1 MGQSMQTI
9 KRRIRSIQSTMKITN
24 AMELVA
30 TSKLQRQKAK
40 MLQNK
45 EYADYLYDT
54 IARVL
59 AVYQDREHVYL
70 KKRNFDRPLTIVF
83 TGDTGLCGGYHA
95 NLFRFIEE
103 HVNKENPMIMVGQK
117 GIAWAKRRE
126 YNLVKDYSE
135 FDDISAAEANIIGRD
150 ALEMFVKNEVSS
162 IQIVYTEFVNSVVF
176 EPRKMELLPVEATE
190 VKLTKELLFEPSP
203 KAVLDEIIPMYV
215 KSLVY
220 STSLR
225 AKTSEFAS
233 RRMAME
239 NATDNAQEL
248 TDGLLLK
255 YNQARQGAITQEITE
270 IVAGANAL

>member
-1 MGQSMQTI
+1 MAN
-9 KRRIRSIQSTMKITN
+9 IREIQSRINSVKDTMKITN

-30 TSKLQRQKAK
+30 TSKLQKQKSK
-40 MLQNK
+40 MEQNK
-45 EYADYLYDT
+45 EYANYLYDT

-103 HVNKENPMIMVGQK
+103 HVNKENPMIMIGQK
-117 GIAWAKRRE
+117 GLAWAKRRG
-126 YNLVKDYSE
+126 YNLVKDYSH
-135 FDDISAAEANIIGRD
+135 FDDVTPTEANVIGMD
-150 ALEMFVKNEVSS
+150 ALEMYLKNEISA
-162 IQIVYTEFVNSVVF
+162 IQVVYTEFVNSVVF
-176 EPRKMELLPVEATE
+176 EPRLMELLPVAATE

-203 KAVLDEIIPMYV
+203 KAVLDQVVPMYV

>member
-30 TSKLQRQKAK
+30 TSKLQRQKSK
-40 MLQNK
+40 MEQNK
-45 EYADYLYDT
+45 EYANYLFDT
-54 IARVL
+54 ISRVL
-59 AVYQDREHVYL
+59 SVYQDREHVYL
-70 KKRNFDRPLTIVF
+70 KKRNFNRPLTIVF

-103 HVNKENPMIMVGQK
+103 HVNKEYPMMMLGQK
-117 GIAWAKRRE
+117 GIAWAKRRG
-126 YNLVKDYSE
+126 YSLVKDYSDM
-135 FDDISAAEANIIGRD
+135 DDIGLTEANVIGKD
-150 ALEMFVKNEVSS
+150 ALDLYLKNEISG

-176 EPRKMELLPVEATE
+176 EPRLMELLPVAKTD
-190 VKLTKELLFEPSP
+190 VKLTKEVLFEPNP
-203 KAVLDEIIPMYV
+203 KEILDQMVPMYV

-248 TDGLLLK
+248 TDDLLLK

-270 IVAGANAL
+270 IVGGANAL